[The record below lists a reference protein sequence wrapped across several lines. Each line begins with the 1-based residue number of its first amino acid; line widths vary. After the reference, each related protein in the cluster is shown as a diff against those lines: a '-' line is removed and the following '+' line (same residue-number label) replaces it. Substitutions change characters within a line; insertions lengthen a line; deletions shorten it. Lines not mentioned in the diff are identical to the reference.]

1 MASLRLNVENKIYA
15 MEYTLGNTKL
25 KLSTNLLLFYNI
37 KIGIATIKQI
47 ICVFF
52 PKFHIYIYIDSL

>member
-1 MASLRLNVENKIYA
+1 MASLRSNVENKIYA

-52 PKFHIYIYIDSL
+52 FFS